1 MNKSKSLRIR
11 IYNYITQVD
20 SMQDN
25 KPSIIKP
32 ESRVVKVVP
41 KRVSTSWRNQKRS
54 MTIQSNF
61 SKIRKVFKALMKAV
75 PYTRKTALVAQ
86 AEPEHEDITKV
97 RILEQKPSWKHEKRK
112 MIITH
117 EVSKFT
123 KTFRDSFVTFIASA
137 LGLVAGLTWNEAIK
151 TTIDTLFPTTGNL
164 IYKFVVAV
172 VVTAIAIVITYFI
185 SRIKSNN

>member
-1 MNKSKSLRIR
+1 MQENKSF
-11 IYNYITQVD
+11 
-20 SMQDN
+20 
-25 KPSIIKP
+25 IIKP
-32 ESRVVKVVP
+32 ENIIVKGIVKAIP
-41 KRVSTSWRNQKRS
+41 TKESPSWRRQKRNLIIDS
-54 MTIQSNF
+54 KV
-61 SKIRKVFKALMKAV
+61 SKIKKFFKALLKTISV
-75 PYTRKTALVAQ
+75 KRKTAAMAQ
-86 AEPEHEDITKV
+86 KETDNEIITKA
-97 RILEQKPSWKHEKRK
+97 IKIDEKPSWRHEKRK

-164 IYKFVVAV
+164 IYKFVVAG